1 MSSPDPHAV
10 SQLRWWR
17 KLPPTNLIERGDHL
31 RYRYALYLI
40 VQQVTA
46 VLLGLNNQPHQMH
59 DPSRLTGLR
68 LHLDELPVCPDA
80 CGSRLEQIVLT
91 RNQEQAWRLA
101 SDVITEVLALV
112 DPTVASPLL
121 VPAAPL
127 FHPRSPDA
135 LTALAHGIAQR
146 YQALPGI
153 DAVTVSGSLARGTA
167 DRMSDIDLSVYCITY
182 PPEQERLSLLTGA
195 PGVLDPLVEH
205 ACDTA
210 WIDGTLV
217 HVRYWLSG
225 DVERMITAFPK
236 PPEDFLLAEDLQCC
250 LSLYDPAGR
259 LQQWKACVRSFSSP
273 LIASIVDVTQ
283 QRRPILARLWND
295 AWSRRDL
302 LYLYGLMNQAAN
314 DWLVVLFVLN
324 HRFLST
330 PRWSHRELQSF
341 SIIPRTGE
349 TRLCR
354 IVDAMDRDV
363 EDRWIRLEAL
373 WEELIDC
380 GIGISDFGLKRA

>member
-31 RYRYALYLI
+31 RFRYALYLI
-40 VQQVTA
+40 VHQVTA
-46 VLLGLNNQPHQMH
+46 VLLGLNNQPHQ
-59 DPSRLTGLR
+59 RLAGLR
-68 LHLDELPVCPDA
+68 SHLDELPVCPDA
-80 CGSRLEQIVLT
+80 CGSRLERIIT
-91 RNQEQAWRLA
+91 IRNKEQAWRLA
-101 SDVITEVLALV
+101 SDVITAVLALV
-112 DPTVASPLL
+112 DHATASPLL
-121 VPAAPL
+121 VPAAPP

-167 DRMSDIDLSVYCITY
+167 DRLSDVDLSVYCPTY
-182 PPEQERLSLLTGA
+182 PQEQERLSMLTGI

-225 DVERMITAFPK
+225 DVERMITALPK
-236 PPEDFLLAEDLQCC
+236 LPEDFLLAEDLQCC

-259 LQQWKACVRSFSSP
+259 LQQWKTYIRSFSSP
-273 LIASIVDVTQ
+273 LITSIIDATQ
-283 QRRPILARLWND
+283 QRRPVFARLWQD
-295 AWSRRDL
+295 AWPRRDL
-302 LYLYGLMNQAAN
+302 LHLYCLMSQAAN
-314 DWLVVLFVLN
+314 DWLVALF
-324 HRFLST
+324 
-330 PRWSHRELQSF
+330 
-341 SIIPRTGE
+341 
-349 TRLCR
+349 
-354 IVDAMDRDV
+354 A
-363 EDRWIRLEAL
+363 
-373 WEELIDC
+373 
-380 GIGISDFGLKRA
+380 